1 MKRLLAAVLAAA
13 AIQSFAAPVASEPF
27 ESTTTVSSEV
37 RAQAA
42 VEPETTFWSSAKT
55 WNAGVID
62 VLRRVLT
69 GMSLIIR

>member
-1 MKRLLAAVLAAA
+1 MKRLLSAVLVVA
-13 AIQSFAAPVASEPF
+13 AIQAFAAPVASEPF
-27 ESTTTVSSEV
+27 ESTTAVSSEV

-42 VEPETTFWSSAKT
+42 VKPETTFWSSAMT

-69 GMSLIIR
+69 GMGLIIK

>member
-1 MKRLLAAVLAAA
+1 MKGLLTAVLAMA
-13 AIQSFAAPVASEPF
+13 AIQSFSAPVASEPF
-27 ESTTTVSSEV
+27 ESTTAVSSEV
-37 RAQAA
+37 RVQAA
-42 VEPETTFWSSAKT
+42 VEPEATFWSSATT

>member
-1 MKRLLAAVLAAA
+1 MKRLLAAVWATA
-13 AIQSFAAPVASEPF
+13 AIQAFAAPVASEPF
-27 ESTTTVSSEV
+27 ESTTAVSSEV

-42 VEPETTFWSSAKT
+42 VEPETTFWLSAMT

-69 GMSLIIR
+69 GMGLIIK